1 MFTRGSLFCVSGLGV
16 GVPVR
21 KVGIVVSDI
30 SVVSFGFS
38 DVELVVASVVIGI
51 RTRSSVFCVTAIR
64 PLISNYVNSRIMNV
78 QNRHTIYIPRIGL
91 RTLSEDSVWF
101 LGSLAKLM
109 TVLTEATEA
118 SLASLASNIQ
128 GGRSGAF

>member
-1 MFTRGSLFCVSGLGV
+1 MFTRGSLFCVSGFGV

-21 KVGIVVSDI
+21 KVGSVVSDI
-30 SVVSFGFS
+30 LVVSFGFS

-78 QNRHTIYIPRIGL
+78 LIFNIGIQFTYL
-91 RTLSEDSVWF
+91 ELVYGHCPKIRF
-101 LGSLAKLM
+101 GS
-109 TVLTEATEA
+109 
-118 SLASLASNIQ
+118 
-128 GGRSGAF
+128 